1 MNLALS
7 TAGIVSKRTDSLYRS
22 GRTTKCLKIKAAG
35 YQRRHDVPMAT
46 CR

>member
-22 GRTTKCLKIKAAG
+22 GRTTKWLKIKAAG
-35 YQRRHDVPMAT
+35 YQRRPA
-46 CR
+46 